1 MKYQYTRPGFKKGDS
16 RSSISI
22 SGGVKFLLITNI
34 VIFILMELS
43 GEKHFLFRSFGL
55 VPNVVWAKF
64 KIWQLFTYLFI
75 HGDWLHI
82 LLNMFMLWVC
92 GQDLENQWGKKDFFL
107 FYFICGI
114 GAGFI
119 TVLFNIHSIIPIVGA
134 SGAIYGLLIAYG
146 FTYPNRIL
154 LLYGLFPVK
163 AKYVVLGF
171 GFVAFIASFS
181 ANQSNISHIT
191 HLSGMIIGLIF
202 ICFILNWNWIKIW
215 CFRLQLK
222 NSIQKNT
229 TTNDE
234 TGHMKQRVDEILD
247 KLNDSGWESLTDQE
261 EKYLTQASKELFVDR
276 SPN

>member
-1 MKYQYTRPGFKKGDS
+1 MRYQYTSSGFKQGYN
-16 RSSISI
+16 RPFISTP
-22 SGGVKFLLITNI
+22 SGIKFLLIANI
-34 VIFILMELS
+34 VIFILLELS
-43 GEKHFLFRSFGL
+43 GEKNFLFSSFGL
-55 VPNVVWAKF
+55 VPNLVWQKF

-75 HGDWLHI
+75 HGDLLHI

-119 TVLFNIHSIIPIVGA
+119 TVLFNIHSITPIVGA

-191 HLSGMIIGLIF
+191 HLSGMIIGFIF
-202 ICFILNWNWIKIW
+202 ICFNLNWNGIKVW
-215 CFRLQLK
+215 YFRLRL
-222 NSIQKNT
+222 KNT
-229 TTNDE
+229 TKKFFDTNNE
-234 TGHMKQRVDEILD
+234 TASMKHKVDEILD
-247 KLNDSGWESLTDQE
+247 KLNDSGWESLTDKE
-261 EKYLTQASKELFVDR
+261 EKYLIQASKKLFDDR
-276 SPN
+276 PPN

>member
-1 MKYQYTRPGFKKGDS
+1 MKYQYTSSGFKQGFDG
-16 RSSISI
+16 SSISI
-22 SGGVKFLLITNI
+22 PGGVKFLLIANI
-34 VIFILMELS
+34 VVFILLELS
-43 GEKHFLFRSFGL
+43 GEKNFFFRSFGL
-55 VPNVVWAKF
+55 VPNLVWEKF

-75 HGDWLHI
+75 HGDLLHI

-92 GQDLENQWGKKDFFL
+92 GQDLENQWGGKDFFL

-119 TVLFNIHSIIPIVGA
+119 TVLFNIHSITPIVGA

-191 HLSGMIIGLIF
+191 HLSGMIIGFIF
-202 ICFILNWNWIKIW
+202 ICFNLNCNGLRVWY
-215 CFRLQLK
+215 FRLRL
-222 NSIQKNT
+222 KNT
-229 TTNDE
+229 TKKFFDTNNE
-234 TGHMKQRVDEILD
+234 TAHMKQKVDEILD
-247 KLNDSGWESLTDQE
+247 KLNDSGWESLTDKE
-261 EKYLTQASKELFVDR
+261 EKYLIQASKKLFDDGP
-276 SPN
+276 PN

>member
-1 MKYQYTRPGFKKGDS
+1 MKYQYTSPGFKKGAS

-92 GQDLENQWGKKDFFL
+92 GKDLEVKWGGRYFFL

-119 TVLFNIHSIIPIVGA
+119 TVLFDINSFMPIVGA

-154 LLYGLFPVK
+154 LLYGLFPIK
-163 AKYVVLGF
+163 AKYIVLGL
-171 GFVAFIASFS
+171 GVIAFFASMS
-181 ANQSNISHIT
+181 SNQSNISHIT
-191 HLSGMIIGLIF
+191 HLSGMLIGFVF
-202 ICFILNWNWIKIW
+202 ICFSLNWNMIKIW
-215 CFRLQLK
+215 YLRLKLK
-222 NSIQKNT
+222 NISQNISDIN
-229 TTNDE
+229 NE
-234 TGHMKQRVDEILD
+234 TDRIKQRVDEILD
-247 KLNDSGWESLTDQE
+247 KLNVSGWESLTKQE
-261 EKYLTQASKELFVDR
+261 ENYLIQASKKLFDNR
-276 SPN
+276 PPN